1 MKPGKPSYTA
11 EGAAAIRALE
21 TLAPAHRR
29 VFEDRYA
36 LALLSTARR
45 IRMLPGIRHVIAH
58 LVESK
63 LPGVMAFA
71 AGRARWMDDRLMRAA
86 PSLDQIV
93 LLGAGYDTTFARHP
107 DLAER
112 LAYFEVDHPDTQ
124 ISKMERIARRRDVF
138 GEAFDRVRTVAVDFQ
153 REDLET
159 RLLEEGYRAD
169 ARTCFIW
176 SGVTMY
182 LDREAVEETLRVI
195 GRAAPGSHVL
205 FDAVV
210 KREFERPEYE
220 KAREMFRKWGEA
232 IRFTIDT
239 EDVKDLLGRF
249 GLEVAEI
256 TEGPAL
262 QEMYFAKDDPRR
274 IQPGGILVHGRRIGG
289 QA

>member
-1 MKPGKPSYTA
+1 MKVGKPSYTA

-21 TLAPAHRR
+21 TLAPARFR

-45 IRMLPGIRHVIAH
+45 IRMLPGIRQVIVR
-58 LVESK
+58 LVEKK
-63 LPGVMAFA
+63 LPGVMAFTV
-71 AGRARWMDDRLMRAA
+71 GRARWFDERLLAIA
-86 PSLDQIV
+86 PGIEQIV

-107 DLAER
+107 DLVGR

-124 ISKMERIARRRDVF
+124 VSKMERVARHRDLF
-138 GEAFDRVRTVAVDFQ
+138 GDAFDVVRTVGVDFE
-153 REDLET
+153 REDLEA
-159 RLLEEGYRAD
+159 RLLEEGYHPDR
-169 ARTCFIW
+169 RTCFVW

-182 LDREAVEETLRVI
+182 LDRAAVEGSLRLI

-210 KREFERPEYE
+210 KREFERPEY
-220 KAREMFRKWGEA
+220 ARARAIFQKWGEA
-232 IRFTIDT
+232 IRFTIDP

-262 QEMYFAKDDPRR
+262 REMYFAKDDPRR
-274 IQPGGILVHGRRIGG
+274 IQPGGILVHGRRV
-289 QA
+289 